1 MGWQSRLPPNP
12 VDISALTLVGGEGA
26 VVVPEQGS
34 RYQALQ
40 PLLWGWWGGG
50 AIIIYNQFALL
61 GCTLAGPL
69 AREAGSLEY
78 PKPRGVFELQLFHYI
93 LSSVV
98 RNLREF
104 HTLPF
109 LRSCNL

>member
-1 MGWQSRLPPNP
+1 MPWWCQNKVPDIRLC
-12 VDISALTLVGGEGA
+12 SLCCG
-26 VVVPEQGS
+26 
-34 RYQALQ
+34 
-40 PLLWGWWGGG
+40 GGG

-69 AREAGSLEY
+69 AREAGSLEC
-78 PKPRGVFELQLFHYI
+78 PKPRGVSELQLFHYT